1 MDGWADGPIS
11 SGNAIS
17 LAKTPNFNGF
27 LNKYPHTELGA
38 SGTDV
43 GLPPGQ
49 MGNSEVGHLNI
60 GAGRVV
66 YQDLTR
72 ISKAI
77 DDGTFFDNPVLS
89 EAMAKAAAPGGR
101 LHLMGLLS
109 DGGVHSHETHIYALV
124 EMAKRQGVKDVYL
137 HVFLDGRDVPPDSGL
152 GYVVKLER
160 KLKEI
165 GLGRI
170 VTVSGRYYAM
180 DRDKRWERT
189 KLAWD
194 AIVDGRG
201 EIAASASEAVQAS
214 YDNDTFDEFVKPSVI
229 VDDLFEGGKPLVRTG
244 DAAIFFNFR
253 PDRGRQLTRAFI
265 FPDFKDFDR
274 GKTVPETFFVT
285 ITEYD
290 ASFPSPIAFPPE
302 EIRNTLAEVL
312 SARGLKQLHT
322 AETEKYAHVTFF
334 FNGGIETPEPGEDRI
349 LIPSP
354 KVATYDLKPEMS
366 AREVTDVVVGE
377 IEADK
382 YDVIIMNY
390 ANADMVGHTAVKNAV
405 IKAVETVDECLGRV
419 VDAALTKGG
428 AVLITADHGNAD
440 MIEEQ
445 GTGNPITA
453 HTTNPVPF
461 ILISGEPKRLKSG
474 GILADIAPTMLD
486 LLGMDKPAEMTGTS
500 LIC

>member
-1 MDGWADGPIS
+1 MDGWADGPAS

-17 LAKTPNFNGF
+17 LAKIPNFDSF
-27 LNKYPHTELGA
+27 KEKYPHTELGA
-38 SGTDV
+38 AGMDV
-43 GLPPGQ
+43 GLPAGQ

-77 DDGTFFDNPVLS
+77 DDGSFFKNPVLS
-89 EAMAKAAAPGGR
+89 EAMNKAQVPDGR
-101 LHLMGLLS
+101 LHLLGLLS
-109 DGGVHSHETHIYALV
+109 DGGVHSHEKHIYALV
-124 EMAKRQGVKDVYL
+124 EMAKQQNVKDVYL

-152 GYVVKLER
+152 GYIEKLEK
-160 KLKEI
+160 KLREI

-170 VTVSGRYYAM
+170 ATVSGRYYAM
-180 DRDKRWERT
+180 DRDKRWDRV

-194 AIVDGRG
+194 AIVEGRG
-201 EIAASASEAVQAS
+201 EIAASASEAVQDS
-214 YDNDTFDEFVKPSVI
+214 YDNDILDEFVKPTVI
-229 VDDLFEGGKPLVRTG
+229 VDDLFEEGKPLVRSG
-244 DAAIFFNFR
+244 DAAIFCNFR
-253 PDRGRQLTRAFI
+253 PDRARQLSRAFI
-265 FPDFKDFDR
+265 FPDFSEFDR
-274 GKTVPETFFVT
+274 GKVVPETFFVT
-285 ITEYD
+285 MTEYD
-290 ASFPSPIAFPPE
+290 ATFPSPIAFPQE
-302 EIRNTLAEVL
+302 EIKNTLAEVL
-312 SARGLKQLHT
+312 SAKGLKQLHT

-334 FNGGIETPEPGEDRI
+334 FNGGVEEPEPGEDRI
-349 LIPSP
+349 LVPSP

-366 AREVTDVVVGE
+366 AREVTDVVVRE
-377 IEADK
+377 VESDK

-390 ANADMVGHTAVKNAV
+390 ANADMVGHTAIKPAV

-419 VDAALTKGG
+419 VAAVLPKSG

-440 MIEEQ
+440 LIADP
-445 GTGNPITA
+445 GTGHSVTA

-461 ILISGEPKRLKSG
+461 ILITKEPHRVRSG

-486 LLGMDKPAEMTGTS
+486 LLGIDKPSEMTGTS